1 MTPDLQT
8 VERGKHHKDQRQRC
22 LIEAGTQVFAQ
33 KGYDAATT
41 REVSER
47 AGCSEGLIHRYFG
60 GKSGLLMAILE
71 SKADAFMEASP
82 EVMPEELDLGAEIE
96 QMLMWPVDAFWD
108 DREFMRVCVARSV
121 VDPAVGRL
129 VGDRLNGAR
138 VTFAAQRLR
147 WHQRQGRIRADVDV
161 DSVAL
166 SLSGLSFSAGFFVRV
181 IFEKERDD
189 VHRVVRDIAKVI
201 TRGIESERT
210 PTAKP

>member
-1 MTPDLQT
+1 
-8 VERGKHHKDQRQRC
+8 
-22 LIEAGTQVFAQ
+22 
-33 KGYDAATT
+33 
-41 REVSER
+41 
-47 AGCSEGLIHRYFG
+47 
-60 GKSGLLMAILE
+60 
-71 SKADAFMEASP
+71 
-82 EVMPEELDLGAEIE
+82 
-96 QMLMWPVDAFWD
+96 
-108 DREFMRVCVARSV
+108 V

-138 VTFAAQRLR
+138 VAFAAQRLR
-147 WHQRQGRIRADVDV
+147 WHQRQGRIRADVDI

-189 VHRVVRDIAKVI
+189 VHRVVREIAKVI